1 MAFKVW
7 IDDDKVT
14 STNVLSASDF
24 STNTERQSGFQA
36 NSAASAKNV
45 NSAVRQANLIAVA
58 LMESMGITSLNLTS
72 SVNDVK
78 TAIDTYFTNA
88 FAKKLDT
95 TGDAKNAKVTFT
107 TGSTGQLTSGNSLSN
122 LFGTL
127 AAWCASFGNLAKKSI
142 VDTQDVKDGAIT
154 TKKFNSNAKAPKS
167 SLSND
172 WQDISQW
179 SGLSGLCLIYVR
191 VRYVVSGS
199 KTYVSD
205 GTGIIDFDIFGAGY
219 NNVYQ
224 LNLANSLTFTLEH
237 PGGYVPSAT
246 YQGTYTAEIIM
257 EKYKQL
263 T

>member
-24 STNTERQSGFQA
+24 STNAERQSGFQA

-107 TGSTGQLTSGNSLSN
+107 AGSTGQLTSGNSLAN

-154 TKKFNSNAKAPKS
+154 TKKFDSNAKAPKS

-172 WQDISQW
+172 WKDISQW

-191 VRYVVSGS
+191 VRYEEGN
-199 KTYVSD
+199 KTYISD
-205 GTGIIDFDIFGAGY
+205 GTGIIDFDIFGNGY
-219 NNVYQ
+219 NNSYQ
-224 LNLANSLTFTLEH
+224 INLANSLTFTLEH
-237 PGGYVPSAT
+237 PGGYIPSAK
-246 YQGTYTAEIIM
+246 YQNTYTAEIIM
-257 EKYKQL
+257 KKYKQL

>member
-7 IDDDKVT
+7 IDDNNVS
-14 STNVLSASDF
+14 STNLLSASDF
-24 STNTERQSGFQA
+24 NTNTERLAGFQA
-36 NSAASAKNV
+36 NSVASAKNV

-58 LMESMGITSLNLTS
+58 LMESMGITNLDLTS
-72 SVNDVK
+72 SVNAVK

-107 TGSTGQLTSGNSLSN
+107 AGSTGQLTSGNSLSS

-127 AAWCASFGNLAKKSI
+127 AAWCASFGSLAKKSI

-154 TKKFNSNAKAPKS
+154 TKKFDSNAKAPKS

-172 WQDISQW
+172 WKDISQW

-191 VRYVVSGS
+191 VRYVSGNT
-199 KTYVSD
+199 TYVSD
-205 GTGIIDFDIFGAGY
+205 GTGIIDFDIFGKGY
-219 NNVYQ
+219 KNVYQ

-246 YQGTYTAEIIM
+246 YQNTYTAEIIM